1 MSEDFVNIEV
11 DGVPMKARRG
21 QMIIE
26 ITDAA
31 DVYVPRFCYH
41 PKLSIAANCRMCLV
55 EVERAP
61 KPLPAC
67 ATPVMEGMK
76 VFTRS
81 PRAIAAQQATME
93 FLLINHPLDCPI
105 CDQGGECEL
114 QDLAMGYGSD
124 VSRFTE
130 RKRIVKD
137 KNLGPLVSTDMTRCI
152 HCTRCVRFGQ
162 EIAGIQELG
171 TIGRGDRTEIGT
183 YIEKSV
189 GHELSGNI
197 IDVCPVGALNNKP
210 YRYRARAWEMVQH
223 ETISPHDCSG
233 AQLFTHTLRGKVMRN
248 VPRSCEEINETWAA
262 DRDRFGCH
270 GLYAED
276 RLARPMV
283 RGADGEWREST
294 WEDALALTAEALQKV
309 APERAGFLAAP
320 GATLE
325 EHYLFA
331 ALARGLGSANIDH
344 RLRRVDFSGQAADPV
359 APVLGLPI
367 AAIDDLAA
375 LLVVGSALRREAPIL
390 AHRVRKAAL
399 RGAQVGFVNPAAF
412 EWRFPVA
419 AEIVSEA
426 ARLAESLAGIL
437 AAACDGDF
445 TGLPDS
451 LARKLRGL
459 EPTSEQHAI
468 AAALAGEG
476 QRAVWLGLLAQRHPG
491 YGDLRVLAAALCA
504 RTGATL
510 GYLGE
515 GANAAGASLAGVLPH
530 RGLGGQPLEATGMD
544 AGRML
549 AGGLDA
555 LVLLGVEPEADS
567 AAGMAAL
574 EVLGQTGFVAC
585 LTPYVTERMQGYASV
600 LLPIGTAYET
610 SGTFVNCA
618 GRHQV
623 FNGAATPVG
632 EARPAWK
639 VLRVLANQLGL
650 AGFDYQSSE
659 DIRAEFDARLAAV
672 GPVAPAEVA
681 RDLALEHAGAV
692 HEPGMYAT
700 DMLLRRSRP
709 LQETA
714 DGREGGREWQ

>member
-26 ITDAA
+26 ITDAT

-210 YRYRARAWEMVQH
+210 YRYRARAWEMAQH

-283 RGADGEWREST
+283 RGTEGEWRESS

-344 RLRRVDFSGQAADPV
+344 RLRRVDFSGQASDPV

-399 RGAQVGFVNPAAF
+399 RGAQVGFLNPAAF

-419 AEIVSEA
+419 AEIVAEA

-437 AAACDGDF
+437 VAACDGDF
-445 TGLPDS
+445 TGLPGS
-451 LARKLRGL
+451 LAGKLRGL
-459 EPTSEQHAI
+459 EPTPEQRAI
-468 AAALAGEG
+468 AAALAGAG

-491 YGDLRVLAAALCA
+491 YGDLHVLAAALCA

-530 RGLGGQPLEATGMD
+530 RGLGGQPLEDTGMD

-549 AGGLDA
+549 AGGLEA
-555 LVLLGVEPEADS
+555 LVLLGLEPEADS
-567 AAGMAAL
+567 AAGMASL
-574 EVLGQTGFVAC
+574 EALGQAGFVAC
-585 LTPYVTERMQGYASV
+585 LTPYATERMRAYASV
-600 LLPIGTAYET
+600 MLPIGTAYET
-610 SGTFVNCA
+610 SGTFVNCE

-623 FNGAATPVG
+623 FNGAARPVG

-700 DMLLRRSRP
+700 DMLLRRSQP
-709 LQETA
+709 LQDTA
-714 DGREGGREWQ
+714 EGREGGREWQ